1 MFVRTNISRQ
11 NLRLGRSVTR
21 LAKSSECRSG
31 LGSQP
36 SCLPATRS
44 LLFTRQQSRPW
55 RKSPVG
61 PMSHLHERHLATA
74 VDDAAAIP
82 DSGARVYDLKTFD
95 PSMTMV
101 LKEPARPPPAQRTSI
116 NGIPGDMETALTVF
130 DACLRVGKLDR
141 GAMVLQRVENLGHAS
156 PELLIDMNN
165 RYLDA
170 WINQIRADPG
180 LGKAEDLHAWYE
192 LHIFGAELPQ
202 TPETVAYML
211 KASLLTTPDT
221 GKIDGSSRLERLIR
235 RYMGML
241 PPEKGL
247 DVLYC
252 TDILDDS
259 DIATITKFYPE
270 YNITYEE
277 DEDFPIPED
286 TVATGPSTNAS
297 EVSDDTGPL
306 PDVLSTPQKGM
317 GLQSIKNTLEIFRRM
332 RDGYDISKLPMAERL
347 EFQSRLERD
356 CIDVAVE
363 RWREEHE
370 SLRKLGLSASLN
382 APSLNAKLWQ
392 WHQDLEAR
400 IKKEFEAIEA
410 SEKNPKKM
418 ALDFDRCIYGP
429 VLMQSSPARLA
440 AVTIMST
447 ISSLAFQGADK
458 GVLTSNLLNHI
469 SRIVEEDIRT
479 NLRQEQVKVET
490 RKAKQQRSLK
500 RQRKLS
506 KVAEPVSEPVAE
518 PISEPVAE
526 PISEPVSDPSADSF
540 ADPFAITDAA
550 LAKYDAVSEHDASDY
565 GSPKSIRLESE
576 DKVKPWPIAL
586 KMKIAANLLSSL
598 ADVFKV
604 TVVREHPVTKEKMT
618 SEQPALT
625 HTTQFKRGRRV
636 GMILPH
642 PVLAEMLREEPR
654 GDFLARHLPMVVTPQ
669 SWTAFDKGAYH
680 ESPVPLVRIKAGE
693 KDQRLYAEAAL
704 ARGDM
709 DQVTKGLDVLGKTA
723 WRINRPVLS
732 IFLEAWNSGE
742 QLANIPALHPAIP
755 IPPEPEASTD
765 PLVRRNWIKEIK
777 TAQNLKSSY
786 HSLRC
791 FMNFQLEI
799 ARAYRDQEFFFPHN
813 IDFRGRAY
821 PIPPYLNHMGADHV
835 RGLLRFSEGRELGER
850 GLMWLKVH
858 LSNVFGFDKASL
870 KDRESFAMEHIEDIY
885 DSASNPLTGKRWW
898 LEAEDPWQCLA
909 ACFELK
915 AALDS
920 PDPTKFVSHLPVHQD
935 GTCNG
940 LQHYAALGGDSW
952 GARQVNL
959 EPGDK
964 PADVYS
970 AVAELVIK
978 DLEVDME
985 QGNPMAKI
993 MYGKIKRKV
1002 VKQTV
1007 MTNVYGVTFAGAKK
1021 QVLKQL
1027 DALYP
1032 NIGKESGID
1041 AGLLASYVTTK
1052 IFKALST
1059 MFRGA
1064 HDIQY
1069 WLGEIGGRVCRA
1081 LTAEQLDKLESQKVE
1096 PNTKATKSK
1105 KPSKNSFTSEDLL
1118 TMMRTTIIWT
1128 TPLRMPIVQPYRKTT
1143 SKIISTPIQSLV
1155 LNNPDRFDPVNRRKQ
1170 LQAFPPN
1177 FIHSLDAS
1185 HMLLSALECNELGL
1199 SFAAVHDSFWTHA
1212 ADVDVMNRVLR
1223 DAFIRIH
1230 SEDVIKRLLQEFEAR
1245 YRGGLYLAHLDSTS
1259 AAAKAIKS
1267 WRKFRETGK
1276 KSAQAELL
1284 LEKKR
1289 MQLLNSKVE
1298 SEREEGRKMVTPAS
1312 IYEDMSSE
1320 VDVVKEDMGG
1330 TTLGSMSVTTTK
1342 DAEGDEDG
1350 GEAAGE
1356 GGDEMSEEH
1365 AVDPDAG
1372 PEEPQ
1377 PDYAAM
1383 YTNVSHFQEK
1393 LAPPKSVKSKTKT
1406 IPVWLPL
1413 TFPDMPQ
1420 RGDFDV
1426 TKLRQSEYFFS

>member
-11 NLRLGRSVTR
+11 NLRLGRSVAR
-21 LAKSSECRSG
+21 LANSSECRSSLSNQSSG
-31 LGSQP
+31 
-36 SCLPATRS
+36 LPATRS
-44 LLFTRQQSRPW
+44 LLSTGQQPRPW
-55 RKSPVG
+55 RKSPTG
-61 PMSHLHERHLATA
+61 PTGLLNERYMATA
-74 VDDAAAIP
+74 VGDAAAVP
-82 DSGARVYDLKTFD
+82 DAGARVYELRSFD
-95 PSMTMV
+95 PTMTMV
-101 LKEPARPPPAQRTSI
+101 LKEPVRPPPAQRTNG

-130 DACLRVGKLDR
+130 DACLQVGKLDR
-141 GAMVLQRVENLGHAS
+141 ASMVLQRIEALGHAS
-156 PELLIDMNN
+156 PQLLIDMNN
-165 RYLDA
+165 RYLEC
-170 WINQIRADPG
+170 WIKQISADPG
-180 LGKAEDLHAWYE
+180 VGKAEELHAWYE
-192 LHIFGAELPQ
+192 HHIYGAALPQ

-211 KASLLTTPDT
+211 KASFMTTPAT
-221 GKIDGSSRLERLIR
+221 ENTAGKSRLERLVR
-235 RYMGML
+235 RYMGMV
-241 PPEKGL
+241 PPEQGL

-259 DIATITKFYPE
+259 DVAAITKFYPE
-270 YNITYEE
+270 YDINYEE
-277 DEDFPIPED
+277 DGDLPAPED
-286 TVATGPSTNAS
+286 NVEDSAATVPNTSAKESPVDYN
-297 EVSDDTGPL
+297 GPL

-332 RDGYDISKLPMAERL
+332 RDGYDISKLPLAERL

-356 CIDVAVE
+356 CIEVAVE
-363 RWREEHE
+363 RWREEHD
-370 SLRKLGLSASLN
+370 SLRKLGLSTSLS
-382 APSLNAKLWQ
+382 APSMNAKLWS
-392 WHQDLEAR
+392 WHQALEER
-400 IKKEFEAIEA
+400 IKQEFKAIEA
-410 SEKNPKKM
+410 SEKAPKKM
-418 ALDFDRCIYGP
+418 VADYDRCIYGP

-479 NLRQEQVKVET
+479 NLKQEQVKTET
-490 RKAKQQRSLK
+490 RKAKKQRALE
-500 RQRKLS
+500 RQRK
-506 KVAEPVSEPVAE
+506 KAMEAAETATDPETATLDPVDSEPPILESALLE
-518 PISEPVAE
+518 PI
-526 PISEPVSDPSADSF
+526 
-540 ADPFAITDAA
+540 
-550 LAKYDAVSEHDASDY
+550 
-565 GSPKSIRLESE
+565 E
-576 DKVKPWPIAL
+576 DKVKPWPITL
-586 KMKIAANLLSSL
+586 RVKIAATLLSAL

-604 TVVREHPVTKEKMT
+604 QVVREHPVTKERMT

-625 HTTQFKRGRRV
+625 HTSQFRRGRKV
-636 GMILPH
+636 GLILPH
-642 PVLAEMLREEPR
+642 PGLAEMLREEPR
-654 GDFLARHLPMVVTPQ
+654 GDFLARHLPMVVAPQ
-669 SWTAFDKGAYH
+669 PWTGFDKGAYH

-704 ARGDM
+704 IRGDM
-709 DQVTKGLDVLGKTA
+709 EQVTKGLDVLGKTA

-732 IFLEAWNSGE
+732 VFLEAWNSGE
-742 QLANIPALHPAIP
+742 PLANIPALHPAIP
-755 IPPEPEASTD
+755 VPPEPEPSTD
-765 PLVRRNWIKEIK
+765 PLVRRNWIKELK

-850 GLMWLKVH
+850 GMMWLKVH
-858 LSNVFGFDKASL
+858 LSNVYGFDKASL
-870 KDRESFAMEHIEDIY
+870 KDREAFAMEHLDSIY
-885 DSASNPLTGKRWW
+885 DSATNPLTGKRWW

-920 PDPTKFVSHLPVHQD
+920 PDPLKFVSHLPVHQD

-978 DLEVDME
+978 DMKADIE
-985 QGNPMAKI
+985 QGNVMAKI
-993 MYGKIKRKV
+993 MDGKIKRKV

-1027 DALYP
+1027 DSLYP
-1032 NIGKESGID
+1032 TIGKESGID

-1081 LTAEQLDKLESQKVE
+1081 LTAEQLARLEEAGTETTSKT
-1096 PNTKATKSK
+1096 TKAK
-1105 KPSKNSFTSEDLL
+1105 KISKNSFTSDDLL

-1185 HMLLSALECNELGL
+1185 HMLLSALECHELGL

-1245 YRGGLYLAHLDSTS
+1245 YKGGLYLAHLDSNS
-1259 AAAKAIKS
+1259 EAAKAIKS
-1267 WRKFRETGK
+1267 WRKLREAGK
-1276 KSAQAELL
+1276 KSAQAELIQERTRMRL
-1284 LEKKR
+1284 LKSEI
-1289 MQLLNSKVE
+1289 E

-1312 IYEDMSSE
+1312 IYEELSSE
-1320 VDVVKEDMGG
+1320 SDMVKEDMGG
-1330 TTLGSMSVTTTK
+1330 TTLGSMSAPSTS
-1342 DAEGDEDG
+1342 DANGEGEGDEAEA
-1350 GEAAGE
+1350 GELPGTGEEGEMMDEDTAANLEGEGEGE
-1356 GGDEMSEEH
+1356 GGDS
-1365 AVDPDAG
+1365 
-1372 PEEPQ
+1372 Q
-1377 PDYAAM
+1377 TDYTAM
-1383 YTNVSHFQEK
+1383 YTNISHFQEK
-1393 LAPPKSVKSKTKT
+1393 LAPPKATKARPKT

-1413 TFPDMPQ
+1413 TFPAMPQ

-1426 TKLRQSEYFFS
+1426 KKLRESEYFFS

>member
-1 MFVRTNISRQ
+1 M
-11 NLRLGRSVTR
+11 
-21 LAKSSECRSG
+21 
-31 LGSQP
+31 
-36 SCLPATRS
+36 
-44 LLFTRQQSRPW
+44 
-55 RKSPVG
+55 
-61 PMSHLHERHLATA
+61 A
-74 VDDAAAIP
+74 VP
-82 DSGARVYDLKTFD
+82 GNGARVYDLRSFD

-101 LKEPARPPPAQRTSI
+101 LKEPARAPPSQRTNG

-130 DACLRVGKLDR
+130 DACLQVGKLDR
-141 GAMVLQRVENLGHAS
+141 GSMVLQRIEALGHAS
-156 PELLIDMNN
+156 PELLMDMNN
-165 RYLDA
+165 RYLEC
-170 WINQIRADPG
+170 WIKQIKADPG
-180 LGKAEDLHAWYE
+180 VGKAEDLHAWYE
-192 LHIFGAELPQ
+192 HHILGAQLPQ

-211 KASLLTTPDT
+211 KASLMTTPATTKTD
-221 GKIDGSSRLERLIR
+221 GKSRLERLVR
-235 RYMGML
+235 RYMGMV
-241 PPEKGL
+241 PPEQGL

-259 DIATITKFYPE
+259 DVAAITQFYPE
-270 YNITYEE
+270 YNIAYEE
-277 DEDFPIPED
+277 DEDFSAATED
-286 TVATGPSTNAS
+286 SASAAAVPSTSANES
-297 EVSDDTGPL
+297 PIDHTGPL

-332 RDGYDISKLPMAERL
+332 RDGYDISKLPLAERL

-356 CIDVAVE
+356 CIEVAVE

-370 SLRKLGLSASLN
+370 SLRKLGLSTSLS
-382 APSLNAKLWQ
+382 APSLNAKLWS
-392 WHQDLEAR
+392 WHQALEER

-410 SEKNPKKM
+410 SEKAPKKM
-418 ALDFDRCIYGP
+418 GLDFDRCIYGP

-479 NLRQEQVKVET
+479 NLKQEQVKLEA
-490 RKAKQQRSLK
+490 RKAKKQRALE
-500 RQRKLS
+500 RQRK
-506 KVAEPVSEPVAE
+506 KVMETAGIATASEPAALE
-518 PISEPVAE
+518 
-526 PISEPVSDPSADSF
+526 SADPEPAALES
-540 ADPFAITDAA
+540 ADPAPPGMDSAWPEPA
-550 LAKYDAVSEHDASDY
+550 
-565 GSPKSIRLESE
+565 E
-576 DKVKPWPIAL
+576 DRVKPWTVTL
-586 KMKIAANLLSSL
+586 RMKIAATLLTAL

-604 TVVREHPVTKEKMT
+604 QVVREHPVTKERMS

-625 HTTQFKRGRRV
+625 HTSQFRRGRRV
-636 GMILPH
+636 GLILAH

-669 SWTAFDKGAYH
+669 PWTGFDKGAYH

-704 ARGDM
+704 VRGDM

-732 IFLEAWNSGE
+732 VFLEAWNSGKP
-742 QLANIPALHPAIP
+742 LANIPALHPEIP
-755 IPPEPEASTD
+755 VPPEPEPSTD

-777 TAQNLKSSY
+777 TAQNLKSTY

-858 LSNVFGFDKASL
+858 LSNVYGFDKASL
-870 KDRESFAMEHIEDIY
+870 KDREAFAMEHLDEIY
-885 DSASNPLTGKRWW
+885 DSANSPLTGKRWW

-978 DLEVDME
+978 DLKQDME
-985 QGNPMAKI
+985 QGNTMAKI
-993 MYGKIKRKV
+993 MDGKIKRKV

-1007 MTNVYGVTFAGAKK
+1007 MTNVYGVTFSGAKK

-1052 IFKALST
+1052 IFRALST

-1081 LTAEQLDKLESQKVE
+1081 LTAEQLEKLEE
-1096 PNTKATKSK
+1096 TGTEATGKAVKAK
-1105 KPSKNSFTSEDLL
+1105 KTHKNSFSGEDLL

-1185 HMLLSALECNELGL
+1185 HMLLSALECHELGL

-1230 SEDVIKRLLQEFEAR
+1230 SEDVIKRLLHEFEAR
-1245 YRGGLYLAHLDSTS
+1245 YKGGLYLANLDSNS
-1259 AAAKAIKS
+1259 EAAKAIKS
-1267 WRKFRETGK
+1267 WRKLRPAGK
-1276 KSAQAELL
+1276 RSAQGELI
-1284 LEKKR
+1284 LER
-1289 MQLLNSKVE
+1289 TRTRLLNSEVE
-1298 SEREEGRKMVTPAS
+1298 SEREKGRKMVTPAS
-1312 IYEDMSSE
+1312 IYEELSSE
-1320 VDVVKEDMGG
+1320 SDMVQEDMGG
-1330 TTLGSMSVTTTK
+1330 TTLGSMSATTNDDS
-1342 DAEGDEDG
+1342 DALGEGDDVAGELG
-1350 GEAAGE
+1350 AGEASEEMMGEEMMDEQMMGEESAAGTEAEAGE
-1356 GGDEMSEEH
+1356 PP
-1365 AVDPDAG
+1365 V
-1372 PEEPQ
+1372 
-1377 PDYAAM
+1377 DYAVM
-1383 YTNVSHFQEK
+1383 YSSTTHFQEK
-1393 LAPPKSVKSKTKT
+1393 LAPPKAAKARPQT

-1413 TFPDMPQ
+1413 TFPAMPK

-1426 TKLRQSEYFFS
+1426 TKLRKSEYFFS

>member
-1 MFVRTNISRQ
+1 M
-11 NLRLGRSVTR
+11 
-21 LAKSSECRSG
+21 A
-31 LGSQP
+31 
-36 SCLPATRS
+36 
-44 LLFTRQQSRPW
+44 
-55 RKSPVG
+55 
-61 PMSHLHERHLATA
+61 
-74 VDDAAAIP
+74 
-82 DSGARVYDLKTFD
+82 DSDTGARVYELRSFD
-95 PSMTMV
+95 PTMTMV
-101 LKEPARPPPAQRTSI
+101 LKEPTRPPPAARTNG

-130 DACLRVGKLDR
+130 DACLQVGKLDR
-141 GAMVLQRVENLGHAS
+141 GSMVLQRIEALGHAS
-156 PELLIDMNN
+156 PQLLIDMNN
-165 RYLDA
+165 RYLEC
-170 WINQIRADPG
+170 WIKQIRADPG
-180 LGKAEDLHAWYE
+180 IGKAEDLHAWYE
-192 LHIFGAELPQ
+192 GHIFSAELPQ

-211 KASLLTTPDT
+211 KASLMTTPAT
-221 GKIDGSSRLERLIR
+221 GTTDGKSRLERLVR
-235 RYMGML
+235 RYMGMV
-241 PPEKGL
+241 PPEQGL

-259 DIATITKFYPE
+259 DVAAITKFFPE
-270 YNITYEE
+270 YDITYEE
-277 DEDFPIPED
+277 DADASVAEESVEDSP
-286 TVATGPSTNAS
+286 AASPSTSVNES
-297 EVSDDTGPL
+297 SVDTSSL

-332 RDGYDISKLPMAERL
+332 RDGYDISKLPHAERL

-356 CIDVAVE
+356 CIEVAVE

-370 SLRKLGLSASLN
+370 SLRKLGLSTSLS
-382 APSLNAKLWQ
+382 APSLNAKLWA
-392 WHQDLEAR
+392 WHQALEER

-410 SEKNPKKM
+410 SEKSTKKM
-418 ALDFDRCIYGP
+418 VADFDRCIYGP

-479 NLRQEQVKVET
+479 NLKQEQVKIET
-490 RKAKQQRSLK
+490 RKAKKQRTLE
-500 RQRKLS
+500 RNRK
-506 KVAEPVSEPVAE
+506 KAMEAGEIVAAPEPATLEPATLGSTDPESPIMGSAIPE
-518 PISEPVAE
+518 PA
-526 PISEPVSDPSADSF
+526 
-540 ADPFAITDAA
+540 
-550 LAKYDAVSEHDASDY
+550 
-565 GSPKSIRLESE
+565 E
-576 DKVKPWPIAL
+576 DKVKPWPITL
-586 KMKIAANLLSSL
+586 RVKIAATLLSAL

-604 TVVREHPVTKEKMT
+604 TVVREHPVTKERMS

-625 HTTQFKRGRRV
+625 HTSQFRRGRRV
-636 GMILPH
+636 GLILPH
-642 PVLAEMLREEPR
+642 PALAEMLREEPR
-654 GDFLARHLPMVVTPQ
+654 GDFLARHLPMVVAPQ
-669 SWTAFDKGAYH
+669 PWTGFDKGAYH
-680 ESPVPLVRIKAGE
+680 ESPVPLVRIKSGE

-704 ARGDM
+704 GRGDM
-709 DQVTKGLDVLGKTA
+709 EQVTKGLDVLGKTA
-723 WRINRPVLS
+723 WRINRHVLTV
-732 IFLEAWNSGE
+732 FLEAWNSGE
-742 QLANIPALHPAIP
+742 QLANIPALHPTIP
-755 IPPEPEASTD
+755 VPPEPEPSTD

-858 LSNVFGFDKASL
+858 LSNVYGFDKASL
-870 KDRESFAMEHIEDIY
+870 KDREAFAMEHLDNVY

-920 PDPTKFVSHLPVHQD
+920 PDPTKYVSHLPVHQD

-978 DLEVDME
+978 GMEEDMA
-985 QGNPMAKI
+985 QGNPMAKA
-993 MYGKIKRKV
+993 MEGKIKRKV

-1027 DALYP
+1027 DSLYP

-1081 LTAEQLDKLESQKVE
+1081 LTAEQLERLGQAGTEATGKAAKAQK
-1096 PNTKATKSK
+1096 TSR
-1105 KPSKNSFTSEDLL
+1105 NSFTSEDLL

-1185 HMLLSALECNELGL
+1185 HMLLSALECHELGL

-1245 YRGGLYLAHLDSTS
+1245 YKGGLYLAHLDSNS
-1259 AAAKAIKS
+1259 EAAKAIKS
-1267 WRKFRETGK
+1267 WRKLRATGK
-1276 KSAQAELL
+1276 KSAQAELIM
-1284 LEKKR
+1284 ER
-1289 MQLLNSKVE
+1289 TRTQLLSSEIE
-1298 SEREEGRKMVTPAS
+1298 SEREEGKKMVTPAS
-1312 IYEDMSSE
+1312 IYEELSSE
-1320 VDVVKEDMGG
+1320 TDVVKEDMGG
-1330 TTLGSMSVTTTK
+1330 TTLGSMSATTSK
-1342 DAEGDEDG
+1342 DTDALGEGDEAS
-1350 GEAAGE
+1350 GEDHGAGE
-1356 GGDEMSEEH
+1356 EGDEMMGEGEDTP
-1365 AVDPDAG
+1365 ADTEGDA
-1372 PEEPQ
+1372 EEPQ
-1377 PDYAAM
+1377 TDYAAM
-1383 YTNVSHFQEK
+1383 YSNVTHFQEK
-1393 LAPPKSVKSKTKT
+1393 LAPPKATKARPKT

-1413 TFPDMPQ
+1413 TFPEMPE

-1426 TKLRQSEYFFS
+1426 TKLRESEYFFS